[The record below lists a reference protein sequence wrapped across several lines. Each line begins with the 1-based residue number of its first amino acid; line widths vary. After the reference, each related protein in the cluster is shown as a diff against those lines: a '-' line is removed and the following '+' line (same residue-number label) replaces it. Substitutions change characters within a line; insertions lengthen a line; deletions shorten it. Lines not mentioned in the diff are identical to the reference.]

1 MIEIL
6 RCTDIQIIKEFGF
19 DISSATVVMTA
30 KDKDEVF
37 GAGAIDINGDVAVFR
52 EIKIKEEFKMLG
64 LEHGMGKSLLNLA
77 DLDGVRYVFSDS
89 DDERLMKM
97 LRFKE
102 NTAEIRE
109 EAEFLSDEYNSFRYF
124 LDLNG
129 YFTVHSCG

>member
-6 RCTDIQIIKEFGF
+6 RCNDESVKDEFGF
-19 DISSATVVMTA
+19 ENSPGLVVMTA
-30 KDKDEVF
+30 KDKEEIF
-37 GAGAIDINGDVAVFR
+37 GAGAIDIRENIAVFK
-52 EIKIKEEFKMLG
+52 EIKIKDEFKMLG

-77 DLDGVRYVFSDS
+77 DLDGVRYVFSNS

-102 NTAEIRE
+102 NSAELRE
-109 EAEFLSDEYNSFRYF
+109 KSEFSSDEYNSFRYF

-129 YFTVHSCG
+129 YFTVHSCD